1 MDVVCDH
8 LICTPFQKEY
18 TFWVHHGE
26 SRIGETSNSLP
37 SNMPNA
43 VQDNVIKDP
52 IWNMINDAFGVAN
65 KHHANEEPI
74 ASNAYVKLGWRCDA
88 KCNSRKARS

>member
-52 IWNMINDAFGVAN
+52 I
-65 KHHANEEPI
+65 
-74 ASNAYVKLGWRCDA
+74 
-88 KCNSRKARS
+88 